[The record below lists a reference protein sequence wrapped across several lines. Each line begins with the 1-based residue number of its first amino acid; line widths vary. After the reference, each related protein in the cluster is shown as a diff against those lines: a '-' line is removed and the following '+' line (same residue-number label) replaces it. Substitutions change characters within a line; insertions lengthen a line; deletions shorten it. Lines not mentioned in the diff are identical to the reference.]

1 MKQEKKRE
9 HSVDFE
15 AAISQLID
23 GLFITKKFVACMEQK
38 EQWIWIVHDE
48 LIGRMWQNNALF
60 YLRLWNDNE
69 THIDPFWKD
78 TNERYVVVMLSHS
91 PYIV

>member
-38 EQWIWIVHDE
+38 EQ
-48 LIGRMWQNNALF
+48 
-60 YLRLWNDNE
+60 
-69 THIDPFWKD
+69 
-78 TNERYVVVMLSHS
+78 
-91 PYIV
+91 